1 MKALTGTPAGFS
13 HSGSRFGHCDSGA
26 AKRELGCAALRPQS
40 GVHALPVQSMSRA
53 GGVSV
58 MPSHHTSPSSVI
70 ATFVKIVFF
79 RIVSIA
85 FAFER
90 YDVPGA
96 TPKKPFSG
104 LIA

>member
-1 MKALTGTPAGFS
+1 MALMGTPAGFS
-13 HSGSRFGHCDSGA
+13 HSGSRIGHCDSGA
-26 AKRELGCAALRPQS
+26 VKRELGCAALRPQS
-40 GVHALPVQSMSRA
+40 GVHAWPVQSVSRA

-79 RIVSIA
+79 RIVFIA
-85 FAFER
+85 FALER